1 MTTVIVSADDY
12 GLSPAVSEGI
22 RSLIA
27 EGRVSATS
35 CMTTFPGWERDG
47 EALRGMSAELG
58 VHLTLTDHAP
68 LGAMPRLAPGGR
80 LPPLG
85 ALARAASLGRLD
97 LGEVE
102 AELERQV
109 ARFIEVVGRP
119 PDHLD
124 GHHHVQQLPG
134 VRDLVVAL
142 AARHGAWVRTC
153 WERPL
158 TVVRRQESVTKA
170 LALGAAGAGLRR
182 RLVAAGVATPAGFA
196 GSYGFGE
203 ERPYGERVRRW
214 LIGAAD
220 GMVLMCHPGGVDEV
234 LRGRDGL
241 TEGRSREL
249 AFFGSEAFL
258 DVLAEAGAR
267 VGRAQAG
274 RSLVDQGD

>member
-1 MTTVIVSADDY
+1 MKTVIVSADDY
-12 GLSPAVSEGI
+12 GLSPGVSEGI

-27 EGRVSATS
+27 AGRVSATS
-35 CMTTFPGWERDG
+35 CMTTFDGWERDG
-47 EALRGMSAELG
+47 EALRGVPAALG

-68 LGAMPRLAPGGR
+68 LGSMPKLAPGGR

-85 ALARAASLGRLD
+85 TLARAATLGTLD
-97 LGEVE
+97 LGEVA

-170 LALGAAGAGLRR
+170 LALGGAGLGLRR

-196 GSYGFGE
+196 GSYAFGE

-214 LIGAAD
+214 LIGASD
-220 GMVLMCHPGGVDEV
+220 GMVLMCHPGRVDAV
-234 LRGRDGL
+234 LKERDGL
-241 TEGRSREL
+241 THGREREL
-249 AFFGSEAFL
+249 DFLGSDSFL
-258 DVLAEAGAR
+258 AVLAEAGAR
-267 VGRAQAG
+267 VGRP
-274 RSLVDQGD
+274 